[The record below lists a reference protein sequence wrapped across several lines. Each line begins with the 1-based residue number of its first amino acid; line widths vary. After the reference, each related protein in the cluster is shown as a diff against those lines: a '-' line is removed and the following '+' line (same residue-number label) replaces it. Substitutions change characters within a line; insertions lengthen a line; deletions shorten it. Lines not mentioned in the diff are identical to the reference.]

1 MSREA
6 VLGVA
11 AGSTGSR
18 SLLRRMNSLGVLRAV
33 VAGPR
38 TLRALAAGSGL
49 SRTAVDAIVGDLV
62 GLGWL
67 TSVEGEPGPRVGRPA
82 SAWGL
87 RPGLGH
93 LLSLDVGAN
102 RVHAVVADLA
112 GEVAGR
118 RSTTLQESLG
128 ADDRIVASVATA
140 DDLLAELGLGRGD
153 LWVVAVGSP
162 GAVSGE
168 GRVLHFGG
176 TGMPGWTGLDL
187 RQRFGAEF
195 DAAVVVEGDVALGAQ
210 AELTYGAARGHRDV
224 VYLHCGARTSGASV
238 VDGRVHRGVHG
249 AAGIVGEMP
258 ELKWAE
264 LDERY
269 GSSVLPEPRPTREQ
283 IFAAARAGDPAAVAA
298 VEEFADDLATGAAA
312 LTLAIDPELLVVGG
326 GSTPGADVF
335 LPRFEATLR
344 TICPLPPTVVV
355 SELGAD
361 AVARGGISVAVDR
374 LAATLEAAV
383 RERDAFPGPRET
395 ARLLAAR

>member
-210 AELTYGAARGHRDV
+210 AELT
-224 VYLHCGARTSGASV
+224 
-238 VDGRVHRGVHG
+238 
-249 AAGIVGEMP
+249 
-258 ELKWAE
+258 
-264 LDERY
+264 
-269 GSSVLPEPRPTREQ
+269 
-283 IFAAARAGDPAAVAA
+283 
-298 VEEFADDLATGAAA
+298 
-312 LTLAIDPELLVVGG
+312 
-326 GSTPGADVF
+326 
-335 LPRFEATLR
+335 
-344 TICPLPPTVVV
+344 
-355 SELGAD
+355 
-361 AVARGGISVAVDR
+361 
-374 LAATLEAAV
+374 
-383 RERDAFPGPRET
+383 
-395 ARLLAAR
+395 